1 MEESE
6 AKWHFIQLRSPRESR
21 STRFSRETHLL
32 QKLIILIPRIASTNN
47 KHKTFNLPQQGLIM
61 ISSSSA
67 SRIDSQREPS
77 QDVSQISKH
86 QQQQR
91 SAIPHIEVVNEIQI
105 IVNRKDNQR
114 SLTVTTPSDSKDIK
128 KCISSRSSKTD
139 LTTVT
144 TPTTATMDT
153 TKTVAVKNGRRASRD
168 KDKSESSSSICV
180 CGKILKR
187 VKGLLDKK
195 ENKKGEFMVK

>member
-1 MEESE
+1 
-6 AKWHFIQLRSPRESR
+6 
-21 STRFSRETHLL
+21 
-32 QKLIILIPRIASTNN
+32 
-47 KHKTFNLPQQGLIM
+47 M
-61 ISSSSA
+61 ISSTSTNQ
-67 SRIDSQREPS
+67 IDSQREPS
-77 QDVSQISKH
+77 QEVSQISKY

-91 SAIPHIEVVNEIQI
+91 SAIPQMEVVNEIQI

-153 TKTVAVKNGRRASRD
+153 TKNGRRASRD
-168 KDKSESSSSICV
+168 KDKNDSSSSICV

-195 ENKKGEFMVK
+195 ENRKGELSLKV